1 MSTLPVA
8 LARATTTPRSE
19 TRPVV
24 VRVAKPRGTLYWG
37 GAGLDGPYIP
47 GTLNALREAGIDHVH
62 VGLTN
67 TASRLVK
74 PTVGTLIDAIR
85 AGLLI
90 RYEDNDDWIISS
102 GMDRMSPQFNLLG
115 YSYGSLLAAQT
126 ANSYAR
132 QGHVVDHL
140 ILIGS
145 PIDAGF
151 LARLRQHANIR
162 KVIVID
168 LTSVGDPIYAGMTQ
182 AELLAC
188 VPELARTMQARKGE
202 GHFFY
207 GHVVPD
213 SPTRWASLARMIHAA
228 GVR

>member
-47 GTLNALREAGIDHVH
+47 
-62 VGLTN
+62 GLTN